1 MICSALN
8 WLVFIGSS
16 WWKNPNISNWPVLGS
31 QDTAWLDNAHRQ
43 LDVAVLSAYGWPAE
57 LSDEQIL
64 ERLLTLNLER
74 AAGQGAVAAAV
85 VPEQDDTPD

>member
-31 QDTAWLDNAHRQ
+31 QDMLDT
-43 LDVAVLSAYGWPAE
+43 LSEGM
-57 LSDEQIL
+57 Q
-64 ERLLTLNLER
+64 
-74 AAGQGAVAAAV
+74 
-85 VPEQDDTPD
+85 